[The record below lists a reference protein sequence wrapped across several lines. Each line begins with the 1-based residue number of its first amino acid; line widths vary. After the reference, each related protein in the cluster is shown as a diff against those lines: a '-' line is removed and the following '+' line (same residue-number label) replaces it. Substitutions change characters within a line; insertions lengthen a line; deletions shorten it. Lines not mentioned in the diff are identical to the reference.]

1 MMFARG
7 AGVWM
12 IACAWTW
19 ASATTALDA
28 GRQAG
33 PADPVVPTAIEEAL
47 IEHACGA
54 MRPAGAPETDAYL
67 QCRNRELLSL
77 RDEFGRDLRRLSNAE
92 RRTIDSACSGL
103 RISRGQDAYVECL
116 AARLAGLRGRG
127 SRARTDAVPAVPQA
141 PANPPEVAVAVAPP
155 PVAAP
160 SSGWPAVWIGGLAAL
175 LVAAGG
181 GAAFVASKA
190 RRAFGTCRTCG
201 VKLPERGDLCQKCRH
216 EAAEALRRAAA
227 ARVEQAR
234 AQEEEQRRQ
243 AAARED
249 EQRQQQAR
257 DEESARRQ
265 AEEAQ
270 LERARLELEAQRQRD
285 EDAQQRRQTDA
296 AATEEEF
303 DPYAVLGVPHDAS
316 VADIE
321 AAYQA
326 ARVKYDL
333 ELVADLGA
341 ELQAHYKRKG
351 QAVERAYESLAARR
365 PQ

>member
-1 MMFARG
+1 MMSARG
-7 AGVWM
+7 AAVWM

-19 ASATTALDA
+19 AVATTALEA
-28 GRQAG
+28 GRQEG
-33 PADPVVPTAIEEAL
+33 PADPAVPTALEEAL

-67 QCRNRELLSL
+67 HCRNSQLLSL
-77 RDEFGRDLRRLSNAE
+77 RDEFGRDLRQLSNAE

-116 AARLAGLRGRG
+116 TARLAGLRGRG
-127 SRARTDAVPAVPQA
+127 SRTRTDASPTVPPA
-141 PANPPEVAVAVAPP
+141 PVDPPGAAMAVAPP
-155 PVAAP
+155 PVAVP
-160 SSGWPAVWIGGLAAL
+160 SSGWSTVWLGGLVAL

-181 GAAFVASKA
+181 GAAFVAARA

-201 VKLPERGDLCQKCRH
+201 VTLPERGDLCQKCRH
-216 EAAEALRRAAA
+216 EAADALRRAAA

-257 DEESARRQ
+257 DEEAGRRQ
-265 AEEAQ
+265 AEEAR
-270 LERARLELEAQRQRD
+270 LERARLEEEAGRQRD
-285 EDAQQRRQTDA
+285 EDAQQRRQSDA
-296 AATEEEF
+296 AATETEF
-303 DPYAVLGVPHDAS
+303 DPYAVLGVSHDAS

-341 ELQAHYKRKG
+341 ELQAHYKTKA
-351 QAVERAYESLAARR
+351 QAVERAYERLAARR